1 MILEYKTMA
10 PASIDADAIV
20 FLFDCLPIFYN

>member
-1 MILEYKTMA
+1 MLLEYKTMA

-20 FLFDCLPIFYN
+20 FLFVCFPIFYN